1 MFFKKWIEGFK
12 QTKEQLKLT
21 NHYKKQGMPH
31 DMAVKLAIRSSRV
44 DFLFQKYQKLGFD
57 EDEALKLAEEE
68 FENLPYDQKSL

>member
-21 NHYKKQGMPH
+21 NHYKKQG
-31 DMAVKLAIRSSRV
+31 
-44 DFLFQKYQKLGFD
+44 FD